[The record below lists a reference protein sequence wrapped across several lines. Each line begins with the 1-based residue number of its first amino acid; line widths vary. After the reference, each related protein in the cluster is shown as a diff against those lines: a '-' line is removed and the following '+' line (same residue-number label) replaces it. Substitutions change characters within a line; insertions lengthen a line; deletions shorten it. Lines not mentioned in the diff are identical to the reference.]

1 MDSFPDV
8 INWIHHYCRSSN
20 LNTFPERFRYKLHDC
35 IERSRKQRADI
46 TVTEAD
52 VLAIVL
58 EYMFC
63 KVEGLRSSIFTNQ
76 SQYISEI
83 KRIKSTKNTIRIG
96 TEKALSSFIQ
106 VDPKI
111 DIFGLVYHMEEK
123 NEVT

>member
-1 MDSFPDV
+1 M
-8 INWIHHYCRSSN
+8 
-20 LNTFPERFRYKLHDC
+20 
-35 IERSRKQRADI
+35 
-46 TVTEAD
+46 TEAD
-52 VLAIVL
+52 VLTIVL

-83 KRIKSTKNTIRIG
+83 KRIKSTKGNIRIG
-96 TEKALSSFIQ
+96 TERALSSFIQ

-111 DIFGLVYHMEEK
+111 DIFGLVYNMEEK

>member
-1 MDSFPDV
+1 M
-8 INWIHHYCRSSN
+8 
-20 LNTFPERFRYKLHDC
+20 
-35 IERSRKQRADI
+35 
-46 TVTEAD
+46 TEAD

-83 KRIKSTKNTIRIG
+83 KRIKSTKNTIRTG

-111 DIFGLVYHMEEK
+111 DILELVYHMEEK